1 MYNISCEFVTILASV
16 SPMIK
21 TTGQYAYTI
30 ILSVLISCDAL
41 SKKRSFFMSKKKNTM
56 SAKAIT
62 ISAMIAALYVVL
74 SYICESLG
82 LLRYAVQLR
91 IPEALCVLCAFTPY
105 AIPGMTLG
113 CFLTNLLTGCAAID
127 IIVGPIATFLGAVCG
142 RIIAS
147 KMKHSPLSL
156 CLATIPTFLFNTL
169 LMPPVIMYAYGSEYA
184 LPLVFVT
191 VGAGEL
197 ISAVILGTL
206 FGVALNKSAFRI

>member
-1 MYNISCEFVTILASV
+1 
-16 SPMIK
+16 
-21 TTGQYAYTI
+21 
-30 ILSVLISCDAL
+30 
-41 SKKRSFFMSKKKNTM
+41 MSKKKNAM
-56 SAKAIT
+56 SAKGIT

-74 SYICESLG
+74 SYVCESLG

-105 AIPGMTLG
+105 AVPGMTLG

-127 IIVGPIATFLGAVCG
+127 IIAGPAATFLGAICG
-142 RIIAS
+142 RLIAGRMRS
-147 KMKHSPLSL
+147 SALSL
-156 CLATIPTFLFNTL
+156 ALSTVPTFLFNTL

-184 LPLVFVT
+184 LPLVFIT

-206 FGVALNKSAFRI
+206 FGVALKRSAFRI